1 MEFKEECENKYKED
15 LKSEM
20 ERFKNIELSNMRMEE
35 NKKYLE
41 KIEKIR
47 EEYESTYEKKY
58 EEIKNMK
65 EILNEK
71 EKMIEKEQGKK
82 SLENNEL
89 IISQLRKIREDN
101 DQRISQYINEI
112 NKLNNEKNILE
123 QTIEDLK
130 ENYDSQITKI
140 KIDYMERLSTEKNI
154 LKEESEREKK
164 ILINNYTNKDNI
176 IQNIVPNAQKR
187 KNSFEDKNIN
197 SIYLKSSGMSKK
209 MAEDFQNR
217 RKKIEEIDEE
227 QERLNNKIKYEF
239 KNIMND
245 HPPIVVLNYEEIEK
259 IKNNNEYMNNAL
271 IKDKNES
278 QRKKSLNDNWNN
290 NYINNKD
297 IKRPKK
303 NSKNNQ
309 SPSEFNKN
317 KYSINNNILNNNKN
331 INVNNSIGNTNNM
344 G

>member
-1 MEFKEECENKYKED
+1 
-15 LKSEM
+15 
-20 ERFKNIELSNMRMEE
+20 
-35 NKKYLE
+35 
-41 KIEKIR
+41 
-47 EEYESTYEKKY
+47 
-58 EEIKNMK
+58 MK

-71 EKMIEKEQGKK
+71 EKMLEKEQGKK

-89 IISQLRKIREDN
+89 ILSQLRKIREDN

-130 ENYDSQITKI
+130 ENYDTQITKI

-217 RKKIEEIDEE
+217 RKKIEEKIYNELRGVIIDKEE
-227 QERLNNKIKYEF
+227 
-239 KNIMND
+239 
-245 HPPIVVLNYEEIEK
+245 
-259 IKNNNEYMNNAL
+259 
-271 IKDKNES
+271 
-278 QRKKSLNDNWNN
+278 
-290 NYINNKD
+290 
-297 IKRPKK
+297 
-303 NSKNNQ
+303 
-309 SPSEFNKN
+309 
-317 KYSINNNILNNNKN
+317 
-331 INVNNSIGNTNNM
+331 
-344 G
+344 